1 MKGYNLRGAKMAK
14 TPKIISKRGPYAAI
28 AIAIDK
34 LKGKISVNP
43 TGSKSTSLV
52 VTCDYY

>member
-1 MKGYNLRGAKMAK
+1 MAK